1 MACALSN
8 WLRNLNMTEQ
18 EVFICQVS
26 FEDTEKKSLS
36 EISKKPIKRLIL
48 I

>member
-8 WLRNLNMTEQ
+8 WLRNLSMTEQ

-26 FEDTEKKSLS
+26 FEDTEKKFIRNL
-36 EISKKPIKRLIL
+36 EKTD
-48 I
+48 